1 MSGYTKSFD
10 ETRYMFFL
18 IKDNELLK
26 KYNKTWNKV
35 NNSNE
40 NGFDSEPIQCTMKNI

>member
-1 MSGYTKSFD
+1 MDIQKVLMKPGIC
-10 ETRYMFFL
+10 FFL

-40 NGFDSEPIQCTMKNI
+40 NGFDSEPVQCIMKNI